1 MQEGR
6 GHGPRRPWS
15 CVPLRDLRRGHKASR
30 RSPSHSPILP
40 THSNEQDSAEAPM
53 RVALYARVS
62 TSNGQQ
68 DPEMQLRE
76 LRQYAERREFQ
87 IVKEYT
93 DNGVSGSKDSRPA
106 LNQLRIDAGQ
116 RSF

>member
-1 MQEGR
+1 
-6 GHGPRRPWS
+6 
-15 CVPLRDLRRGHKASR
+15 
-30 RSPSHSPILP
+30 
-40 THSNEQDSAEAPM
+40 M

-106 LNQLRIDAGQ
+106 LNQLRLDAGQ
-116 RSF
+116 RCFDAVLVWKLDPRPNNAEN